1 MTETSREGRAII
13 VIDPQPDFFE
23 GGALPVSGA
32 TRTAEEIA
40 EYLVARGND
49 YTLRVVTQDWHL
61 DPGDHWSENPDYV
74 TTWPVHCAANS
85 AGAMIHASLADRS
98 WDAVIRKGLHEGA
111 YSGFEGHSDD
121 GSTLAEVLSNAGV
134 HDVTIVGFATD
145 HCVRATA
152 LDARSLGMTVNV
164 ALDLCAGVDPETT
177 RVAISTMT
185 DAGITMVTSDE
196 L

>member
-1 MTETSREGRAII
+1 M
-13 VIDPQPDFFE
+13 
-23 GGALPVSGA
+23 
-32 TRTAEEIA
+32 
-40 EYLVARGND
+40 
-49 YTLRVVTQDWHL
+49 
-61 DPGDHWSENPDYV
+61 
-74 TTWPVHCAANS
+74 
-85 AGAMIHASLADRS
+85 
-98 WDAVIRKGLHEGA
+98 
-111 YSGFEGHSDD
+111 
-121 GSTLAEVLSNAGV
+121 AEVLSNAGV